1 MNNIE
6 ELFKHLKEQG
16 YTKEFTMDSLLM
28 ILRVSF
34 SSMNKICDNM
44 YHVIETS
51 TKAWILN
58 LDTFEC
64 IRVQAGFYPDFAG
77 IMKNGDYVD
86 RYIFANT
93 DLDVITTLL
102 VYKEKLLFRADNKQ
116 LLRSQCTGVY
126 AMFYMED
133 SYCTFYNR
141 ATDEIFID
149 QDEEDNLCFNYSDYN
164 NLLERIEIQHIKT
177 LYVTDKTVKILLE
190 NGEEQT
196 IEF

>member
-6 ELFKHLKEQG
+6 EIFKQLKEQG

-34 SSMNKICDNM
+34 SSMNKMCDNM

-51 TKAWILN
+51 TKAWIVN

-64 IRVQAGFYPDFAG
+64 IKIQGGFYPNPAG
-77 IMKNGDYVD
+77 IMKNGDIVD
-86 RYIFANT
+86 RYDFVNA
-93 DLDVITTLL
+93 DLDVITTLF
-102 VYKEKLLFRADNKQ
+102 VCKERLLLRADNKQ

-141 ATDEIFID
+141 ATDEVFID
-149 QDEEDNLCFNYSDYN
+149 QDEEDNLCFNYPDYDH
-164 NLLERIEIQHIKT
+164 LLERIEIQHIKT
-177 LYVTDKTVKILLE
+177 LYVTEKTVKILLE